1 MMSYIL
7 DLDLNNIDLDDN
19 NCNEDYPDTIVH
31 VRLLAWHK
39 KLLDKK
45 KKKKIREELMPIAWH
60 PRRWWNFC
68 ISGDEKIEIEPVFP
82 E

>member
-1 MMSYIL
+1 MKILMMSYIL
-7 DLDLNNIDLDDN
+7 DLDRNNIDLDDN

-45 KKKKIREELMPIAWH
+45 KKKKIREELMPIA
-60 PRRWWNFC
+60 
-68 ISGDEKIEIEPVFP
+68 
-82 E
+82 

>member
-1 MMSYIL
+1 MKILMMSYIL

-45 KKKKIREELMPIAWH
+45 KKKKR
-60 PRRWWNFC
+60 
-68 ISGDEKIEIEPVFP
+68 
-82 E
+82 